1 MASFNTPCTV
11 VLGVVARK
19 VVYLEVEGGKRVEE
33 LVGVD
38 VESVEPR
45 ADGEF
50 LAGHVAFASFGTTI
64 VKAVAL
70 GRPAYVLDLGGLKPL
85 VRKAVPVRSVKGRE
99 FGAWEQVWN
108 KPIFLSDRNPTV
120 AVGASR
126 AGALL
131 HINAVPSDVELAKK
145 VWAVAGV
152 LQRAGALTLNCTCRL
167 GLMPVEVTAIKG
179 NRYVVAKFYLNTSSL
194 RSRKVFFIVGEGG
207 NVLQRRE
214 VEVGD
219 SEVAAYEILKY
230 METPAV

>member
-1 MASFNTPCTV
+1 MASFTTPCTV
-11 VLGVVARK
+11 VVGVVSRK
-19 VVYLEVEGGKRVEE
+19 VVYLEVDSGKRVEE
-33 LVGVD
+33 PVGVD
-38 VESVEPR
+38 LESAEPR
-45 ADGEF
+45 ADREF
-50 LAGHVAFASFGTTI
+50 LSGHVAYTSFGTTI

-70 GRPAYVLDLGGLKPL
+70 GHSAYVLDLGGLKPL
-85 VRKAVPVRSVKGRE
+85 LRKAVPTRSVKVRE

-108 KPIFLSDRNPTV
+108 KPIFLSDKNPTV

-167 GLMPVEVTAIKG
+167 GLMPVEAAAVRG
-179 NRYVVAKFYLNTSSL
+179 NRYVVAKFYLNTSSP

-207 NVLQRRE
+207 SVLQRKE
-214 VEVGD
+214 VDVEEAEVT
-219 SEVAAYEILKY
+219 AYELLKSL
-230 METPAV
+230 EQP